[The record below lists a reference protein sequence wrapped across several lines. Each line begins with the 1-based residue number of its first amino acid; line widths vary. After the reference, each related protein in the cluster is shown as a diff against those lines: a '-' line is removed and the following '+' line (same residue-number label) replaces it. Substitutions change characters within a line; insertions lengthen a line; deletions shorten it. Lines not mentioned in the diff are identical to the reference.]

1 MDSLESPDYD
11 TVGGFIFSQLHTIP
25 KDGTTFDLKFDS
37 LIFHV
42 TEIENRRIKEVLVER
57 HEEASEKQD
66 RDVIKEV

>member
-42 TEIENRRIKEVLVER
+42 TRLKTGGLKRF
-57 HEEASEKQD
+57 
-66 RDVIKEV
+66 